1 MEQYQKAAVL
11 LNEFE
16 AQILASILEE
26 NKIPFNIES
35 YYDMAYDALFQ
46 MQNGWGY
53 VETSTEHVD
62 EVSKLLE
69 SIRES
74 VPDPDQENLESQEN
88 PEESSEES
96 SEENDQDPEQEK

>member
-74 VPDPDQENLESQEN
+74 VPDPDQENLENQEN
-88 PEESSEES
+88 PEES
-96 SEENDQDPEQEK
+96 SEENDQDPEQENSF